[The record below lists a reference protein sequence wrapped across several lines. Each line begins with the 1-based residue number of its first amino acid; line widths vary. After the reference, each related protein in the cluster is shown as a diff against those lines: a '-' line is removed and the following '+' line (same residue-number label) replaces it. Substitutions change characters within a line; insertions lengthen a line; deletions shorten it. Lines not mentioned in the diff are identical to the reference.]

1 MKMKALFSYLTAS
14 WLVLSSGQVFP
25 AWATPERDGAKGL
38 FFTQLDRPSENINTG
53 VQYWIELHRN
63 NSVTKVNNK
72 TVFHTGDKI
81 RFHIKPN
88 IDGYAYILL
97 RSGSR
102 GEQAVL
108 FPDPERKEENRLE
121 RGKDYVLPGDG
132 ELKFDQ
138 NPGIEKLS
146 LLLSRTP
153 IETKTYLSPQT
164 DASSPPLV
172 ATIASGSKDL
182 IPSQILVSY
191 VQPSPLGKASI
202 HSDADSS
209 AVAAAKK
216 PGIKSH
222 SMRQEDLLRHRQKH
236 NTVASSSSAHNPDSL
251 LNAFESGITTVVY
264 KDPSGVLAVDV
275 SLEHE

>member
-1 MKMKALFSYLTAS
+1 MKALIRSLCAS
-14 WLVLSSGQVFP
+14 WLICSFQICSVGAAEPS
-25 AWATPERDGAKGL
+25 GAKGL
-38 FFTQLDRPSENINTG
+38 FFSQLERPNESINTG
-53 VQYWIELHRN
+53 IQYWIELHRGA
-63 NSVTKVNNK
+63 TTTRVNNK
-72 TVFHTGDKI
+72 TAFHSGDRI
-81 RFHIKPN
+81 RFHVKPN

-108 FPDPERKEENRLE
+108 FPDPEKREENKLQ

-153 IETKTYLSPQT
+153 IDTAAYVSPN
-164 DASSPPLV
+164 AESSPTRMV

-191 VQPSPLGKASI
+191 VQPSTLPKV
-202 HSDADSS
+202 S
-209 AVAAAKK
+209 AGHKENEPAPGQIAKK
-216 PGIKSH
+216 TGAKNQTLTKDVAVKHHHSVTSEKLADANLGSDKS
-222 SMRQEDLLRHRQKH
+222 S
-236 NTVASSSSAHNPDSL
+236 
-251 LNAFESGITTVVY
+251 FESGITTVVY

-275 SLEHE
+275 SLEHI

>member
-1 MKMKALFSYLTAS
+1 MKGLIKSLCAA
-14 WLVLSSGQVFP
+14 WLICGSQICP
-25 AWATPERDGAKGL
+25 AGATDPDGAKGL
-38 FFTQLDRPSENINTG
+38 FFAQLERPTENMNTG
-53 VQYWIELHRN
+53 IQYWIELRRGDA
-63 NSVTKVNNK
+63 TTRVNNK
-72 TVFHTGDKI
+72 TAFHSGDRI
-81 RFHIKPN
+81 RFHVKPN

-108 FPDPERKEENRLE
+108 FPDPEKREENRLQ

-146 LLLSRTP
+146 LLLSRSP
-153 IETKTYLSPQT
+153 IDTTAYVSPQSEST
-164 DASSPPLV
+164 APRVVAS
-172 ATIASGSKDL
+172 IASGSKDL

-191 VQPSPLGKASI
+191 VQPSPLPKAS
-202 HSDADSS
+202 SGA
-209 AVAAAKK
+209 
-216 PGIKSH
+216 
-222 SMRQEDLLRHRQKH
+222 E
-236 NTVASSSSAHNPDSL
+236 SSSTQTSKKANVSAPAATKDMVIRHHHRSASPERASGSFSNRTSL
-251 LNAFESGITTVVY
+251 ESGITTVVY

>member
-1 MKMKALFSYLTAS
+1 MKALIRSLCAS
-14 WLVLSSGQVFP
+14 WLICSVQICSVGAAEPS
-25 AWATPERDGAKGL
+25 GAKGL
-38 FFTQLDRPSENINTG
+38 FFSQLERPNESINTG
-53 VQYWIELHRN
+53 IQYWIELHRGG
-63 NSVTKVNNK
+63 STTRVNNK
-72 TVFHTGDKI
+72 TAFHSGDRI
-81 RFHIKPN
+81 RFHVKPN

-108 FPDPERKEENRLE
+108 FPDPEKKEENKLL

-146 LLLSRTP
+146 LLLSRAP
-153 IETKTYLSPQT
+153 IDTTAYVSPN
-164 DASSPPLV
+164 AESPTRLV

-191 VQPSPLGKASI
+191 VQPSTLPK
-202 HSDADSS
+202 
-209 AVAAAKK
+209 V
-216 PGIKSH
+216 
-222 SMRQEDLLRHRQKH
+222 
-236 NTVASSSSAHNPDSL
+236 SSAHTDNEAVGGQIAKKTSTKSQTLTKDVAIKHHHHVVSSGDS
-251 LNAFESGITTVVY
+251 NIASDKTSIESGITTVVY

-275 SLEHE
+275 SLEHI

>member
-1 MKMKALFSYLTAS
+1 MKMKGLLRGLCAS
-14 WLVLSSGQVFP
+14 WLILSVQACPGGAQ
-25 AWATPERDGAKGL
+25 EENEGAKGL
-38 FFTQLDRPSENINTG
+38 FRTQLDRPAENINTG
-53 VQYWIELHRN
+53 IQYWIELHRG
-63 NSVTKVNNK
+63 NSTSKVNNK
-72 TVFHTGDKI
+72 TAFRSGDRI
-81 RFHIKPN
+81 RFHVRPN

-108 FPDPERKEENRLE
+108 FPDPEKREENRLI

-153 IETKTYLSPQT
+153 I
-164 DASSPPLV
+164 DATAYVSQMTESSPSHVV

-191 VQPSPLGKASI
+191 VQPSSLPKASSKGND
-202 HSDADSS
+202 SDTSVPTNVKKTGSKGHS
-209 AVAAAKK
+209 AVE
-216 PGIKSH
+216 GIASH
-222 SMRQEDLLRHRQKH
+222 HRHKTTIASRV
-236 NTVASSSSAHNPDSL
+236 NNATVGADKAS
-251 LNAFESGITTVVY
+251 FESGITTVVY